1 MILARAA
8 RSLVRLAPRLSRR
21 RGVPSRGTWSSAA
34 SSLAV
39 FAAGVALLLASACS
53 LVERPNARRASC
65 LLEGRALVELSG
77 LAEFVEVSGG
87 VRAFI
92 SVQNAPPGAH
102 GVFVVEGKSCNDTG
116 VHFNPHRQA
125 HGAPQADTHHAGDL
139 GNLIVDEQGVGTL
152 EIVCDGLSVNDPE
165 TTVIGKFLVI
175 TERPDDYVTQPAGGS
190 GAKLA
195 CGEILPNRR

>member
-1 MILARAA
+1 ML
-8 RSLVRLAPRLSRR
+8 
-21 RGVPSRGTWSSAA
+21 AA
-34 SSLAV
+34 SSLIV
-39 FAAGVALLLASACS
+39 FASACA

-77 LAEFVEVSGG
+77 LAEFAEVSNG
-87 VRAFI
+87 VRVFV

-102 GVFVVEGKSCNDTG
+102 GVFVVEGKNCNDTG

-125 HGAPQADTHHAGDL
+125 HGAPHDAAHHAGDL
-139 GNLIVDEQGVGTL
+139 GNLIVDERGIGTL
-152 EIVCDGLSVNDPE
+152 EVVCDGLSVNDPA

-175 TERPDDYVTQPAGGS
+175 AERPDDFVTQPSGAA

-195 CGEILPNRR
+195 CGEILANRR